1 MEFNLTNPI
10 AERKTKTVYRDGDKT
25 IKLFVENYSKANI
38 LNEAL
43 IQSRV
48 EENTDL
54 KISRLLEVSKI
65 QDRWALV
72 TEYVEGT
79 PLDVLMKE
87 YPEKEE
93 EYLEFFVNVQMEVLS
108 KRVPLLNRT
117 KDKYKRKLTEAQN
130 IDENAKYELLQ
141 RLEGMKNHDKLCHGD
156 FVPSNIIVKENGD
169 YSIIDWS
176 HATIG
181 NASGDVA
188 NTFLLF
194 TTEQKSELAEKY
206 VELYCKKTGTDK
218 KEIQRWIPIVAAVRK
233 TYNKPEEQEF
243 LNNWINIVDFQ

>member
-48 EENTDL
+48 EENTDF

>member
-1 MEFNLTNPI
+1 MEFNLINPI

-156 FVPSNIIVKENGD
+156 FVPSNIIVKENGE
-169 YSIIDWS
+169 YAIIDWA
-176 HATIG
+176 HATQG
-181 NASGDVA
+181 NGSADVA
-188 NTFLLF
+188 NTYLIFSMRN
-194 TTEQKSELAEKY
+194 QKELAEKY
-206 VELYCKKTGTDK
+206 VNLYCEKTGTDK
-218 KEIQRWIPIVAAVRK
+218 KEVQRWIPIVAAIRK
-233 TYNKPEEQEF
+233 TKGKAEEQEM
-243 LNNWINIVDFQ
+243 LEQWINIVDYE